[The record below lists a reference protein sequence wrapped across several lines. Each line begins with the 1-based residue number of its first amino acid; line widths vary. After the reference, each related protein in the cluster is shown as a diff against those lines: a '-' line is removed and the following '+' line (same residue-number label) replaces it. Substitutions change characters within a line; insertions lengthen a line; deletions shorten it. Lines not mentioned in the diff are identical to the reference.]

1 MASQEDV
8 QIARDLYKELRGIT
22 SELKGQENE
31 ITKSRKAFRAFEDIA
46 QKFKLNQEDISKLN
60 DKELNDLRKKLVA
73 QTAIAKQEG
82 ESLKNSLS
90 NKNLIQEEV
99 DKIKE
104 RIKLNVKGLS
114 VEEQAAEQ
122 SARINDLLNHR
133 LKSETKLT
141 EEQKA
146 LIAASFD
153 EYKVVEDINGEL
165 EKELAI
171 REEANRLMGVAG
183 GLLSTLNAF
192 GGQFA
197 KSLKLDQVEADM
209 AKMADEIARGEKS
222 AGLLGGRMKVLS
234 AGVKSAFGGLTE
246 TLTDPSV
253 VLGAIA
259 KSYGEYE
266 KSARDIR
273 QETGIS
279 SAQLTKVAY
288 EAAPALNGSLVN
300 SIDAVKTIASL
311 TQEVGMNVAAAF
323 SPETIGAAAD
333 LATLTGL
340 SADSTANLALR
351 AEVFGDSLGDAR
363 GQAIEITQEFAESGK
378 GALNFKSVLGDA
390 GKASNSLALSIKGG
404 QKGLVEAAAGAAAL
418 GLNLAKAEQIADK
431 LLDFESSISAEL
443 EAELLTGQS
452 LNLEKARTA
461 ALNNDIATLTEEIG
475 SNQAIMEAFSSGNRI
490 QQEAIAK
497 SLGMQKEDVAKM
509 ILFNEKNKNLTLA
522 ERAAAA
528 GISEEEATRLSTQQ
542 QITKAVEKMT
552 AALAPAISFMASL
565 LSNSFVLYTTMGLI
579 GTIMAVKVA
588 GSLASSVK
596 DIGKLAQGAKSFL
609 SGAGG
614 AGGGIGGKIKA
625 GVNNVLGR
633 GGEATGQ
640 AANSTRSAASGGTKQ
655 GQGVFG
661 FLKGLGRGLAFI
673 GRQFANVAKG
683 VLALALFA
691 PAAVLAVASIPFL
704 AFMAIPGVGA
714 GIGTGLAALGTGLA
728 SLGAVAASGVA
739 FLGPAL
745 VAALGVALIPFAFS
759 LKLVTPLIAAF
770 GQIII
775 GVLGTIPPIIEA
787 IAGGIGMLLTSL
799 VDNLM
804 KLADPKIALG
814 LITLAP
820 GLFILGSA
828 MAYLGAIS
836 PFILAG
842 SLALGTL
849 GMAML
854 PLSMGFEKM
863 AGANTEGLIQNLSQ
877 FTLLAP
883 GLLSTSTSLFAL
895 AGGLGAIAVAG
906 LAAIPV
912 MTALAGLGTVATG
925 ISEVLGIGGG
935 EGESGEDG
943 TDKLA
948 KKLDKLNENVVKLIG
963 VVQQGGVVEIDGNRA
978 GTAFSLGATSL
989 A

>member
-31 ITKSRKAFRAFEDIA
+31 ITKSRKAFRAFEDVA

-60 DKELNDLRKKLVA
+60 DKELKDLRKKLVA

-90 NKNLIQEEV
+90 NRDLIQEEV

-104 RIKLNVKGLS
+104 RIKLNAKGLS
-114 VEEQAAEQ
+114 SEEQAAEQ
-122 SARINDLLNHR
+122 SARINDLLNYR

-153 EYKVVEDINGEL
+153 EYQVVGDINKEL

-192 GGQFA
+192 GGNFA

-209 AKMADEIARGEKS
+209 AAVADEIARGERS
-222 AGLLGGRMKVLS
+222 AGLLGGRMSVLA
-234 AGVKSAFGGLTE
+234 AGVKSAFGGLSE

-266 KSARDIR
+266 KSAREIR

-311 TQEVGMNVAAAF
+311 TQQVGMNVTAAF

-418 GLNLAKAEQIADK
+418 GLNLAKAEAIADK

-579 GTIMAVKVA
+579 GTIFAVKIA
-588 GSLASSVK
+588 GSLVSSVR
-596 DIGKLAQGAKSFL
+596 DMGKLAQGARSLL
-609 SGAGG
+609 SGSRGGG
-614 AGGGIGGKIKA
+614 ATS
-625 GVNNVLGR
+625 GVSGAIGR
-633 GGEATGQ
+633 GGAATGQ
-640 AANSTRSAASGGTKQ
+640 AANATRSVGAGGARQ

-673 GRQFANVAKG
+673 GMQFANVLKG

-704 AFMAIPGVGA
+704 AFMAIPGVGV
-714 GIGTGLAALGTGLA
+714 GIGTGLTALGTGLAALGT
-728 SLGAVAASGVA
+728 VAATGVA

-745 VAALGVALIPFAFS
+745 IAALGVALIPFAFS

-799 VDNLM
+799 VDNLI

-814 LITLAP
+814 LVTLAP

-863 AGANTEGLIQNLSQ
+863 AGANAEGLIQSLSQ